1 MFLLFWANSQEA
13 DLLLLGPTCNQHC
26 NLSLLYAYNRYF
38 LIAVEKLLLKRKSV
52 QVVYDHCVLFRAVTV
67 YSLYGV
73 ILLPP
78 LYCSIVH
85 WDDSVPERLSLAGL
99 PFNCESSEWV
109 SEWKVFASV
118 RPRESKYRFRQ
129 ALAHTCSIHTQC
141 ALAKTIEWIEKCLFC
156 ECSLCLLSLYC
167 LYVANVVGF
176 VSAAPSNGT
185 RPTRMRAKERPSVGN
200 IAGVCVY
207 GRRHLEASVHCN
219 WREKK

>member
-1 MFLLFWANSQEA
+1 MRIIDTFSSQSKSFSWSA
-13 DLLLLGPTCNQHC
+13 KVFRSYMITVCCFVQ
-26 NLSLLYAYNRYF
+26 LLYIPYTGWFCCRLYTAASCIGMILCPNVCLSFRLGF
-38 LIAVEKLLLKRKSV
+38 RLI
-52 QVVYDHCVLFRAVTV
+52 
-67 YSLYGV
+67 
-73 ILLPP
+73 
-78 LYCSIVH
+78 
-85 WDDSVPERLSLAGL
+85 
-99 PFNCESSEWV
+99 V
-109 SEWKVFASV
+109 SRVSGWKVFASL

-200 IAGVCVY
+200 IAGVCL
-207 GRRHLEASVHCN
+207 RSKTLRS
-219 WREKK
+219 